1 MDILQFYS
9 KSKITND
16 PVEMGGVKNWRQ
28 RLSNFWP
35 VRISPNTIIVEG
47 RELFNEELQFSS
59 VEQAFHYAK
68 FRFTTKTMSDSEILD
83 PLLHYPDVLTQSIK
97 PDRVDDATFK
107 GQARPFMVKVKG
119 SSGKGKMKKAG
130 YALDVGAWDVAKVAV
145 MEHLLR
151 ARWVS
156 DPAFRSILIASQ
168 GKYLLHFER
177 TGIKSFWGGSID
189 KKSGEIKGQNILGK
203 MMMKLRETTCS
214 QYKQYC
220 QGATT
225 VETKGATTVETK
237 K

>member
-1 MDILQFYS
+1 MEILQFYS
-9 KSKITND
+9 KSKITAS
-16 PVEMGGVKNWRQ
+16 PETMGGVRNWRQ

-35 VRISPNTIIVEG
+35 VRISPLPITVEG

-97 PDRVDDATFK
+97 PDRVNDATFK
-107 GQARPFMVKVKG
+107 EQARPFMVEVKS

-130 YALDVGAWDVAKVAV
+130 YTLDVVTWNRARVAV
-145 MEHLLR
+145 MEHLLL

-156 DPAFRSILIASQ
+156 DDKFRSILSASL

-177 TGIKSFWGGSID
+177 SGRKSFWGGSLNKAD
-189 KKSGEIKGQNILGK
+189 QTPQGQNTLGK
-203 MMMKLRETTCS
+203 MMMKLRETTLS

-220 QGATT
+220 QDG
-225 VETKGATTVETK
+225 ETKE
-237 K
+237 

>member
-47 RELFNEELQFSS
+47 RELFNEGLEFSS
-59 VEQAFHYAK
+59 IEQAFHYAK
-68 FRFTTKTMSDSEILD
+68 FQFAIKTMSDSDKQD

-97 PDRVDDATFK
+97 PDRVNDATFK
-107 GQARPFMVKVKG
+107 EQARPFMVQVKG

-130 YALDVGAWDVAKVAV
+130 YTLDVVTWNRARVAV
-145 MEHLLR
+145 MEHLLL
-151 ARWVS
+151 ARWVK
-156 DPAFRSILIASQ
+156 DDKFRSILMGSK

-177 TGIKSFWGGSID
+177 LGRNSFWGGSLNKTD
-189 KKSGEIKGQNILGK
+189 QTPQGKNTLGQ
-203 MMMKLRETTCS
+203 MMMQLRETMFS

-220 QGATT
+220 QGATCQ
-225 VETKGATTVETK
+225 GATTGETK
-237 K
+237 E